1 VPLAG
6 VIPLP
11 RTVALKRM
19 TLKHFIYLYLWVA
32 PHVLLIAVALLM
44 VRRGLHKDFPI
55 FFSYLFFGFL
65 QFCLLFTMYYRGAPA
80 SWYVTADMICRGSD
94 IALRFGILHEMFESP
109 LVHSVELHGTMART
123 LRWVTVSLVM
133 LASVFIGSIYY
144 NSLGHRLLEAYVTA
158 EGMNVAQCGL
168 LVLVFLWHQFLGF
181 RMSPFVFGIAVGM
194 GLVSSLEP
202 VIHAWKDSLVAQNS
216 SVPDFL
222 QMATYHC
229 AVLIWLYFAQAR
241 EKIQANTKTAFL
253 LNARE
258 WAADLGRV
266 IHL

>member
-1 VPLAG
+1 
-6 VIPLP
+6 
-11 RTVALKRM
+11 
-19 TLKHFIYLYLWVA
+19 
-32 PHVLLIAVALLM
+32 
-44 VRRGLHKDFPI
+44 
-55 FFSYLFFGFL
+55 
-65 QFCLLFTMYYRGAPA
+65 
-80 SWYVTADMICRGSD
+80 
-94 IALRFGILHEMFESP
+94 
-109 LVHSVELHGTMART
+109 
-123 LRWVTVSLVM
+123 
-133 LASVFIGSIYY
+133 
-144 NSLGHRLLEAYVTA
+144 
-158 EGMNVAQCGL
+158 
-168 LVLVFLWHQFLGF
+168 
-181 RMSPFVFGIAVGM
+181 VFGIAVGM